1 MEKFSYIQD
10 SGKNYLKS
18 EETCKV
24 DYITNMFINN
34 EIPDFATV
42 RFKSLNAENYICYNM
57 NGLIPIS
64 QSLEINKLNAERVES
79 FLRSIIRVYKS
90 MEEFMLPFDRLIVDE
105 AYIYEDYNHKDK
117 FYWIYGNDI
126 ADSNFTALFE
136 RLLDRVDY
144 KDDRAVKIM
153 YSLYQTAKDSE
164 DILNKEAG
172 GNSILKIKEK
182 AEDIL
187 SLPYQSLDVRAKE
200 LIRLENEKNAIIEGN
215 ISKTDESKSLGYNE
229 LSNNADSM
237 ARRYRA
243 EVENKKIKRNIENYD
258 DKNKEKKK
266 IKNNSLKTSNKSDK
280 KFDMKAKLKKV
291 WKYLNSDIG
300 SKSINEE
307 EDFVIVEE
315 EPSYNIREVHG
326 KIAENRDI
334 TDNPTTLLTGALIG
348 NGVYCL
354 KSEDLND
361 NNILLTEFPFFIG
374 KSGENTNHRIDDS
387 TVSRFHARVDK
398 EDDELWL
405 TDLNSTNGTFLNGI
419 RMIPYDR
426 VKVGK
431 GDSIVISRKRYELR
445 YLG

>member
-10 SGKNYLKS
+10 GGKNYLKS
-18 EETCKV
+18 EEISKV
-24 DYITNMFINN
+24 DYITKMLIHN
-34 EIPDFATV
+34 EIPAFAPA

-64 QSLEINKLNAERVES
+64 QSLEINKLDAARVES

-90 MEEFMLPFDRLIVDE
+90 MEEFMLPFDRLIIDE
-105 AYIYEDYNHKDK
+105 AYIYEDYNHKAE
-117 FYWIYGNDI
+117 FYWIYGNDLTN
-126 ADSNFTALFE
+126 SNFTALFE
-136 RLLDRVDY
+136 RLLDKVDY

-153 YSLYQTAKDSE
+153 YSMYQTAKDSE
-164 DILNKEAG
+164 EILNKQIG
-172 GNSILKIKEK
+172 RNGILEIKEK
-182 AEDIL
+182 AEELL

-200 LIRLENEKNAIIEGN
+200 LIRLENEKSDFLVENKSETEEI
-215 ISKTDESKSLGYNE
+215 KTSVCNE
-229 LSNNADSM
+229 FSNTADSM

-243 EVENKKIKRNIENYD
+243 EMESKKVKRDIEKSNDKKIEGKKIKSGKYTE
-258 DKNKEKKK
+258 
-266 IKNNSLKTSNKSDK
+266 DK
-280 KFDMKAKLKKV
+280 KVVKKLDMKSQLKKV

-300 SKSINEE
+300 SKAVNEE
-307 EDFVIVEE
+307 DEFVTVEE
-315 EPSYNIREVHG
+315 EPSYNVREVRS
-326 KIAENRDI
+326 KSPENRAI
-334 TDNPTTLLTGALIG
+334 VDNPTTLLTGAMVG
-348 NGVYCL
+348 NGIYCL
-354 KSEDLND
+354 KSEELND
-361 NNILLTEFPFFIG
+361 DNILLTEFPFFIG
-374 KSGENTNHRIDDS
+374 KSGENTNHRIEDN

-426 VKVGK
+426 VKVDK